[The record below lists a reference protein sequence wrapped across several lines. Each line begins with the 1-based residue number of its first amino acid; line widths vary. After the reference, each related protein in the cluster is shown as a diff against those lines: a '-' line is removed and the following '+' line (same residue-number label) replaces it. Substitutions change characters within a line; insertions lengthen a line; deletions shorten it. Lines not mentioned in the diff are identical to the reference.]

1 MKRITLLSLALLIG
15 SVMHVQAD
23 LSRYAFTYGT
33 ATPTDMTG
41 SDTALGADIDDS
53 TNGSFGIGFSFNFDG
68 TDYTT
73 FTVSSNGWMKL
84 GGHTSDVHPYDG
96 FYSWRNLP
104 YPLIVPFWYNLR
116 TYPDSGYVRYK
127 TAGSEGSRVLT
138 VEWRTKYYGSWDTIS
153 GPWVF
158 QARLY
163 EGTNVIEFVYVSMAD
178 DYSTYATIGMATSD
192 SDYATITPKSHTTPE
207 DEPMISFYPNQYT
220 AVNVRR
226 YNSSYS
232 RPISDNT
239 VYIFSPPLC
248 ELVFQEDSSL
258 ISISGDL
265 SQGGTENMEE
275 GDVLLEDKEVM
286 RGSSPTFNPF
296 SISIPENS
304 CNSVTYTVTF
314 SGPAAGDYQVIPGV
328 LEVGE
333 TVSPDIIFTPQAIG
347 ARGATMNLN
356 FNDEVNIALNGTATA
371 SSGTTAARAIDGNTS
386 GAWADNS
393 IAQTDIEEEPWIE
406 VDVGSVYP
414 IKHIT
419 LYNRGRANVRYR
431 LDDYHVFVSE
441 DPFGGGTTIAEL
453 QADTGVWEY
462 SNPNAPDRIH
472 DITVNRSGRYVRLM
486 VDNNDSADLMN
497 VAEIEVYAASGDNEV
512 ITYTYGVNATGLTR
526 MDWIGN
532 IAQGGTA
539 DMNSGDVLMS
549 NIDVNRGE
557 TGNFMPFS
565 IGNIN
570 TDPLSSPAEITY
582 RLDDPLGLYDI
593 TIPGAEKTSTRTTTT
608 VVDSVAGGSASTP
621 RITFSPDRTGTE
633 FGTGPQEA
641 TLRITDDDGQRVF
654 TLRGFGVG
662 VAAEFFVEGESMLD
676 NDRRYYRNIVTCVGE
691 YATTLRLD
699 VQNINRHDVNITAF
713 DVFEMDSRI
722 QQGIPRYRMKQD
734 AWGELV
740 PSTDYFITEAPGVAP
755 TTANTPVEFPQTI
768 EPGEMRT
775 YYITFVSQ
783 RPEKRYTRLFMRTN
797 CVNFISPD
805 VNNFLPGK
813 AAEPEVEG
821 LMTLEFFG
829 RGIGSQMA
837 KDSDGDLSGLTL
849 TFDPVKVGQS
859 IEGETTLH
867 NTGEC
872 DLRINQDNLRFATGD
887 VEEFEFIGVFNGTAI
902 TDGDYIIPPG
912 DSATIKARFTP
923 SRSGSRRA
931 SVMLQ
936 SNDSTIFTDG
946 ISERGLYY
954 LNFYGV
960 GVADLLARDVR
971 LAPAVI
977 DGPGS
982 HGVVHVVNTSTEVIE
997 ITKLSLMGPNVDEIG
1012 EDPSNPWPALP
1023 VRLDPE
1029 TSVDLG
1035 IVLNPTSGSDPGP
1048 REATLEI
1055 TYSSGG
1061 VEEVIRV
1068 GIGGEAGSRTLMA
1081 SPKSLFDDARVPVG
1095 SIARRTAIIVNT
1107 GTLPVS
1113 LSDIRIEGM
1122 NRSDYSF
1129 ILPDRV
1135 RVAVGGYEFIEIT
1148 YAPGA
1153 RGGSEAKF
1161 VISSNA
1167 TNGDQEVILSGI
1179 ATGTHS
1185 VGDPNGSSI
1194 TWGGNEGLF
1203 GASRRADASSRL
1215 SLGGSVPN
1223 PSGGVV
1229 EISFTLPRE
1238 GMVEMHLYNAS
1249 GHLIGPILS
1258 EERKAGVQTVT
1269 VNTSDLPSG
1278 IYMYTLRQNGE
1289 LLSGSMT
1296 IVK

>member
-1 MKRITLLSLALLIG
+1 MKRITLLFLALLIG
-15 SVMHVQAD
+15 SVMHVWAD
-23 LSRYAFTYGT
+23 YRYEFTYGT

-41 SDTALGADIDDS
+41 SDTALGANVDE
-53 TNGSFGIGFSFNFDG
+53 GRAVSFDIGFTFNFYAD
-68 TDYTT
+68 DESYET
-73 FTVSSNGWMKL
+73 FSVSSNGWMKL
-84 GGHTSDVHPYDG
+84 GSAPFSSDWSNG
-96 FYSWRNLP
+96 FDAFAQ
-104 YPLIVPFWYNLR
+104 YPIIAPFWDDLR

-127 TAGSEGSRVLT
+127 TEGSEGSRVLT
-138 VEWRTKYYGSWDTIS
+138 VEWRTRYWSSSAAAS

-163 EGTNVIEFVYVSMAD
+163 EGTDAIEFVYVSMPGN
-178 DYSTYATIGMATSD
+178 YNTSATIGIATSGSNHTSVILEENVPPTVSSTEQDNSINID
-192 SDYATITPKSHTTPE
+192 S
-207 DEPMISFYPNQYT
+207 
-220 AVNVRR
+220 
-226 YNSSYS
+226 S
-232 RPISDNT
+232 RTPISDNT
-239 VYIFSPPLC
+239 VYVFYPC
-248 ELVFQEDSSL
+248 EEELTT
-258 ISISGDL
+258 IAGDL

-275 GDVLLEDKEVM
+275 GDVLLEDKELA
-286 RGSSPTFNPF
+286 RGDSETFNPF
-296 SISIPENS
+296 SISIPENG
-304 CNSVTYTVTF
+304 CNSVIYTATF
-314 SGPAAGDYQVIPGV
+314 SGPAAGDYSVPPRVVKPGR
-328 LEVGE
+328 

-347 ARGATMNLN
+347 ARDATMDLN
-356 FNDEVNIALNGTATA
+356 FFSAVNIALNATATA

-386 GAWADNS
+386 GAGADNS
-393 IAQTDIEEEPWIE
+393 IAETNSEEEPWIE

-414 IKHIT
+414 IRHIT
-419 LYNRGRANVRYR
+419 LYNRDGFRER

-462 SNPNAPDRIH
+462 SDSNAPDPIH
-472 DITVNRSGRYVRLM
+472 DFTVNRSGRYVRLM
-486 VDNNDSADLMN
+486 VDNNDSADRMH

-512 ITYTYGVNATGLTR
+512 ITYGVNATGLPR
-526 MDWIGN
+526 IDWIGN

-549 NIDVNRGE
+549 NIEVNRGD
-557 TGNFMPFS
+557 TGTSMPFS
-565 IGNIN
+565 IGNN
-570 TDPLSSPAEITY
+570 GNPLSSPAEITY

-593 TIPGAEKTSTRTTTT
+593 TVPGAEKTSTGTTT

-633 FGTGPQEA
+633 FGIGPQEA
-641 TLRITDDDGQRVF
+641 TLRITADGETRVF

-768 EPGEMRT
+768 EPGEMQT
-775 YYITFVSQ
+775 YFITFVSQ

-797 CVNFISPD
+797 CMNFISPD
-805 VNNFLPGK
+805 TNNFLPGK

-821 LMTLEFFG
+821 LITLEFFG

-946 ISERGLYY
+946 ISERGVYY

-982 HGVVHVVNTSTEVIE
+982 HGVVHVVNTSTEVID
-997 ITKLSLMGPNVDEIG
+997 ITKLLLMGPNVDEIG

-1055 TYSSGG
+1055 TYSGG
-1061 VEEVIRV
+1061 EVIRV

-1161 VISSNA
+1161 VIISNA

-1249 GHLIGPILS
+1249 GHLVGPILS

>member
-1 MKRITLLSLALLIG
+1 MWSIKTMKRITLLFLALLIG
-15 SVMHVQAD
+15 SVMHVWAD
-23 LSRYAFTYGT
+23 YRYEFTYGT

-41 SDTALGADIDDS
+41 SDTALGADIEDA
-53 TNGSFGIGFSFNFDG
+53 TAGSFGIGFNFNFYV
-68 TDYTT
+68 TDESYET
-73 FTVSSNGWMKL
+73 FYVCSNGWMKL
-84 GGHTSDVHPYDG
+84 GSAPSFAAYYNIFDD
-96 FYSWRNLP
+96 NNAQ
-104 YPLIVPFWYNLR
+104 YPMIAPFWDDFRLYTN
-116 TYPDSGYVRYK
+116 GYVRYK
-127 TAGSEGSRVLT
+127 TEGSPGSRVLT
-138 VEWRTKYYGSWDTIS
+138 VEWRVRHYYTFFGES

-163 EGTNVIEFVYVSMAD
+163 EGTDVIEFVYVSMPGN
-178 DYSTYATIGMATSD
+178 YNTTATIGIADGS
-192 SDYATITPKSHTTPE
+192 SDYFYASVILE
-207 DEPMISFYPNQYT
+207 QNEPPT
-220 AVNVRR
+220 V
-226 YNSSYS
+226 SSTEQDNLINIDS
-232 RPISDNT
+232 SGTPISDNT
-239 VYIFSPPLC
+239 VYVFSPC
-248 ELVFQEDSSL
+248 EEELTID
-258 ISISGDL
+258 GDL
-265 SQGGTENMEE
+265 SQGGTENMEAE
-275 GDVLLEDKEVM
+275 DVLLEDKELA
-286 RGSSPTFNPF
+286 RGDSETFNPF
-296 SISIPENS
+296 SISIPENG
-304 CNSVTYTVTF
+304 CNSVIYTATF
-314 SGPAAGDYQVIPGV
+314 SGPAAGDYSVPPRVVKPGS
-328 LEVGE
+328 

-347 ARGATMNLN
+347 ARDATMDLN
-356 FNDEVNIALNGTATA
+356 FFSAVNIALNGTATA
-371 SSGTTAARAIDGNTS
+371 SSGTRAMRAIDGNTS
-386 GAWADNS
+386 GAWADNG
-393 IAQTDIEEEPWIE
+393 IARTNSEEEPWIE
-406 VDVGSVYP
+406 VDFDSVYL
-414 IKHIT
+414 IRHIT
-419 LYNRGRANVRYR
+419 LYNRGRANVRYK

-441 DPFGGGTTIAEL
+441 DSLEGNTIAEL
-453 QADTGVWEY
+453 QAEPGVWEY

-486 VDNNDSADLMN
+486 VDNNGDPDYID
-497 VAEIEVYAASGDNEV
+497 VAEIEVYATSGDNEV
-512 ITYTYGVNATGLTR
+512 ITYGVNATGLPR
-526 MDWIGN
+526 IDWIGN

-549 NIDVNRGE
+549 NIEVNRGD
-557 TGNFMPFS
+557 TGTSMPFS
-565 IGNIN
+565 IGNN
-570 TDPLSSPAEITY
+570 GNPLSSPAEITY

-593 TIPGAEKTSTRTTTT
+593 TVPGAEKTSTGTTT

-641 TLRITDDDGQRVF
+641 TLRITADGETRVF

-797 CVNFISPD
+797 CVNFINPD

-821 LMTLEFFG
+821 LITLEFFG

-859 IEGETTLH
+859 IEGTTTLH

-887 VEEFEFIGVFNGTAI
+887 VEEFEFTNVFNGTAI

-912 DSATIKARFTP
+912 DSATINARFTP

-946 ISERGLYY
+946 ISERGVYY